1 MSAIEKFN
9 PEQQML
15 QVRDRFVAVAQSKI
29 DFDKEKAFAIQIL
42 NNSEYLFAAAQQNP
56 ESLMNAVYN
65 VALTGLTL
73 NPVLKF
79 AYLLPRKKKVILEPS
94 YMGLI
99 KILTDAGV
107 VKSIRSYVVRKADLF
122 SYELGTQPY
131 IKHVPSGESG
141 GEIIAAYAIA
151 ELTEGGMQFEVMTRQ
166 EIDIIMNRSDSV
178 KAGGA
183 SPWKT
188 DYSEMARKT
197 VIRRLYKYLP
207 KTQVNNFDALAAV
220 ENEEYDEAEIVT
232 EKSASIFSE
241 NIQQAEPQQEAKQL
255 PAQVVVQQPIK
266 AEPPKVVQVA
276 QPIPQAAP
284 VQVQQNNDFE
294 AEFKFDALV
303 REWKEK
309 IHATKNIH
317 EFARVSKEV
326 KEATAENDRLR
337 KILATVLNLQMDKLG
352 FERDTQNN
360 TYRIK
365 SAPFPP
371 ASMEVKKT
379 PYAPKT
385 TNKPV
390 NQFSF

>member
-1 MSAIEKFN
+1 MSTAIERFN

-15 QVRDRFVAVAQSKI
+15 TVRDRFVAVAQSNI
-29 DFDKEKAFAIQIL
+29 DFDKEKSFAMQIL
-42 NNSEYLFAAAQQNP
+42 NNSDFLLSVAQQNP
-56 ESLMNAVYN
+56 ESLMSAVYN

-107 VKSIRSYVVRKADLF
+107 VKSIRAYVVRKADLF
-122 SYELGTQPY
+122 SYELGTQPF

-141 GEIIAAYAIA
+141 GEIIGAYAIA
-151 ELTEGGMQFEVMTRQ
+151 ELTEGGTQFEVMTRQ
-166 EIDIIMNRSDSV
+166 EIDIIMNRSESV
-178 KAGGA
+178 KAGGG

-207 KTQVNNFDALAAV
+207 KTQVRNFDALVAV
-220 ENEEYDEAEIVT
+220 ENEEYDDAEIVN
-232 EKSASIFSE
+232 EKSTSIFSD
-241 NIQQAEPQQEAKQL
+241 NIQQAEPQPTPTKQL
-255 PAQVVVQQPIK
+255 PATVVVQESKPQVQTQPQP
-266 AEPPKVVQVA
+266 AA
-276 QPIPQAAP
+276 QAIHQAAP
-284 VQVQQNNDFE
+284 APVQQNNDFE
-294 AEFKFDALV
+294 FEVLV
-303 REWKEK
+303 DEWKEK
-309 IHATKNIH
+309 IRSTKNID
-317 EFARVSKEV
+317 EFARVSREV
-326 KEATAENDRLR
+326 KEATSDNERLR
-337 KILATVLNLQMDKLG
+337 KILATVLNLHMDKLG

-360 TYRIK
+360 TYRAK